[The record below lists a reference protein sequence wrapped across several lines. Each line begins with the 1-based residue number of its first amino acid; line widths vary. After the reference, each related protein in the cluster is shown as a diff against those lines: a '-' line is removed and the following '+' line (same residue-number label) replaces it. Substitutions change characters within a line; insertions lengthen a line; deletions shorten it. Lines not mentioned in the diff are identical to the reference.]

1 MNTLLRK
8 KQKMISKDIFSSW
21 SIMQF
26 LGKLWKIQ
34 RSRYK
39 KLVTTERRKS
49 YLVSEPSYHTTIFFS
64 KSLLAMKMERTEIF
78 VNKYLDLG
86 LSIVEISKTVMYKF
100 CRKDYGVRD
109 NLRYMNTD
117 SFIVSIET
125 EDIYSKNSKCVETG
139 FDNSNMN

>member
-1 MNTLLRK
+1 
-8 KQKMISKDIFSSW
+8 
-21 SIMQF
+21 MQF
-26 LGKLWKIQ
+26 LGKLWKIR

-49 YLVSEPSYHTTIFFS
+49 YLVSEPSYHTTISFS

>member
-1 MNTLLRK
+1 
-8 KQKMISKDIFSSW
+8 
-21 SIMQF
+21 MQF
-26 LGKLWKIQ
+26 LGKLWKIR

-39 KLVTTERRKS
+39 KLVTTEKRKS
-49 YLVSEPSYHTTIFFS
+49 YLVSEPSYHTTNFFS

-78 VNKYLDLG
+78 VNKYLDPG

-109 NLRYMNTD
+109 NLHYMNTD

-139 FDNSNMN
+139 FDNSNVN